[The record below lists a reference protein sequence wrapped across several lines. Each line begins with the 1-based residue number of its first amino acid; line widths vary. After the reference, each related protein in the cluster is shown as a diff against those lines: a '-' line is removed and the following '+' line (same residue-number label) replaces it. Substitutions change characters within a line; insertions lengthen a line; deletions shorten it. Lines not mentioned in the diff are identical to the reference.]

1 MGSSIIQSRKT
12 RTHSMVSP
20 PVGTCAHHVQVSKS
34 DPCDHT
40 LGASDVRPL
49 QSARQVASSIVLRD
63 GTRDP
68 AARGATMGMFLA

>member
-1 MGSSIIQSRKT
+1 
-12 RTHSMVSP
+12 MVSP

-49 QSARQVASSIVLRD
+49 QSARQVASSIVLEM
-63 GTRDP
+63 GPATRP
-68 AARGATMGMFLA
+68 RAAHGHVSCLSIEVL